1 MRPHIQTSHFVQFP
15 INHWHIWKDI
25 LFLFFLFLTIVDSI
39 STPVALDYPIR
50 FYFHFK
56 LNHVLTI
63 HNFLCMDTIHTD
75 CNIVD
80 FMNMWRDRG
89 MDEEEGLMARYE
101 QKLAVISFSWIVQY
115 IYLFFLLPNIFLF
128 IFFGVI
134 KKEQK
139 MKFFNNK
146 KKSTLN
152 D

>member
-1 MRPHIQTSHFVQFP
+1 MRPHIQTSHFEQFP

-89 MDEEEGLMARYE
+89 MDGEEGGWWQGMNKNWQLLVFRE
-101 QKLAVISFSWIVQY
+101 LFNISTFFFVAKYFS
-115 IYLFFLLPNIFLF
+115 FHIFRC
-128 IFFGVI
+128 
-134 KKEQK
+134 
-139 MKFFNNK
+139 NK
-146 KKSTLN
+146 KRAKN
-152 D
+152 EIF